1 MLKTK
6 KILTLICASFVL
18 SACGGGGGGGG
29 SSTPAPTSVL
39 VSGNVSFE
47 DVPHDPVTLGL
58 DYAASFEAP
67 ARRVIVQAV
76 NASTG
81 AILDQDLTDDNGDY
95 SLSVGANV
103 TMFIRARAQLQSPAT
118 SAAVWNVAVTDNTS
132 GNALYVLDGSNFNS
146 GESDRVEDL
155 FAASGWDLVNSR
167 YEEERAA
174 APFAILDAVYE
185 AVASFVAVDSDIN
198 FPDLEIRWSENNTP
212 VGNGTA
218 ADLAAGRISTS
229 FFSPSEDVIYI
240 LGAEDFD
247 TDEYDSHVI
256 VHEWGHYFEDVI
268 SRSDSIGGSHSI
280 TNRLDMRVAMS
291 EGWGNAVSGIVL
303 NDPIYIDSSQ
313 VSQSLGFFIDVDENN
328 NLNRGWFNEGSVQS
342 IIYDIYDGLPIAGS
356 DVSENSDTLNGGL
369 AGIYQTF
376 TSSNYVNSPLVT
388 SIHLFLDEYKFLFPN
403 QSLPVDLLAAGQ
415 DILVNDAIGTGES
428 NDGGNSLTLPVYY
441 LITLG
446 QTQEF
451 CVINDFGSFNR
462 LGNRRFF
469 LLEGLSQDSYNI
481 RVARTM
487 GATTTDPDF
496 FVLQQG
502 EIVNGSLAGVANL
515 EDVNLALPS
524 GDVVFEIY
532 DDLGTDACFNL
543 TVTNAL

>member
-6 KILTLICASFVL
+6 KILTLICASLVL
-18 SACGGGGGGGG
+18 SACGGGGGGG
-29 SSTPAPTSVL
+29 SSSGPTSVV

-58 DYAASFEAP
+58 DYAASFSAP
-67 ARRVIVQAV
+67 ARRVVVQAV
-76 NASTG
+76 NSSTG
-81 AILDQDLTDDNGDY
+81 AVLDQDLTDDSGDY
-95 SLSVGANV
+95 SLSVGSNV
-103 TMFIRARAQLQSPAT
+103 TMFIRARAQLQSPSN
-118 SAAVWNVAVTDNTS
+118 SAATWNVAVTDNTS
-132 GNALYVLDGSNFNS
+132 GNALYVLDGPNFNS
-146 GESDRVEDL
+146 GESNRIEDL
-155 FAASGWDLVNSR
+155 FAASGWDMATSR
-167 YEEERAA
+167 YVDERAA

-185 AVASFVAVDSDIN
+185 AVSSFVAVDSDIN
-198 FPDLEIRWSENNTP
+198 FPDLEVRWSENNSP

-240 LGAEDFD
+240 LGAQDFD

-256 VHEWGHYFEDVI
+256 AHEWGHYFEDVI

-280 TNRLDMRVAMS
+280 TSLLDMRVAMS

-313 VSQSLGFFIDVDENN
+313 VSQSRGFFIDVEENN

-342 IIYDIYDGLPIAGS
+342 IIYDIYDGLPFANS
-356 DVSENSDTLNGGL
+356 DISENSDTLDGGL
-369 AGIYQTF
+369 ARIYQTF
-376 TSSNYVNSPLVT
+376 TSDNYVNSPLVT
-388 SIHLFLDEYKFLFPN
+388 SIHLFLDEYKFLFAN
-403 QSLPVDLLAAGQ
+403 QSLAIDILAAGQ
-415 DILVNDAIGTGES
+415 DILVNDAIGTGEN

-446 QTQEF
+446 QSQEF

-469 LLEGLSQDSYNI
+469 LLEGLTQDLYNI

-487 GATTTDPDF
+487 GATATDPDF

-502 EIVNGSLAGVANL
+502 QAINGSLSGVLNVEDANL
-515 EDVNLALPS
+515 SLPA
-524 GDVVFEIY
+524 GDLVFEVY
-532 DDLGTDACFNL
+532 DDLNTDSCFTL
-543 TVTNAL
+543 TVTTAL